1 MYDFGFLPESLPG
14 LALVEGYDH
23 KIGDIYDPTA
33 TNLGNSYLSK
43 CDENNRVVTV
53 DPNMSS
59 AIPDW
64 LYLKNLHTDLRMF
77 YVKCVN
83 NKLTP
88 YHEWGECHVK

>member
-23 KIGDIYDPTA
+23 KIGDIYDFNNK
-33 TNLGNSYLSK
+33 TNLGNSYITGCK
-43 CDENNRVVTV
+43 DNKIQTV
-53 DPNMSS
+53 GNLSS

-64 LYLKNLHTDLRMF
+64 LYLKNLNTDLRMF

-83 NKLTP
+83 NEVRS
-88 YHEWGECHVK
+88 YHDWGECHVK